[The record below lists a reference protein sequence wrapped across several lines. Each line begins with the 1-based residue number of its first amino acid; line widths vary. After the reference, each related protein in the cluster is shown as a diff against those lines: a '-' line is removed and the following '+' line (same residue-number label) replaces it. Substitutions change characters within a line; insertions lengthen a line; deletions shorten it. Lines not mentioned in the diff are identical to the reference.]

1 MWVKDGYNKKE
12 GERKEQIAIEKI
24 DNDFQSE
31 SFDEIHPTH
40 FIYFV
45 GQKKMNPID
54 EFRSAFFQKVIDQE
68 KEQDRAEKEMQS
80 KCFHLY
86 NIIDDTFSNTHQ
98 QRTCSKCGHSLIKR
112 IQVWEGSK
120 RCIIA

>member
-1 MWVKDGYNKKE
+1 MKYGYNEKE
-12 GERKEQIAIEKI
+12 GEGKEQIAIEKI
-24 DNDFQSE
+24 DHNFQSE
-31 SFDEIHPTH
+31 SFDEIHSTP

-68 KEQDRAEKEMQS
+68 KEQERLEKEMQS

>member
-1 MWVKDGYNKKE
+1 VIDRHDNKESK
-12 GERKEQIAIEKI
+12 RKEQIAIEKI
-24 DNDFQSE
+24 NSDFQAE
-31 SFDEIHPTH
+31 PFDDIHPTH

-45 GQKKMNPID
+45 GQKKMNPVD
-54 EFRSAFFQKVIDQE
+54 EFRNAFFQKVIDQE
-68 KEQDRAEKEMQS
+68 KEREREEKLLQS

-86 NIIDDTFSNTHQ
+86 NIIDETFSNTHQ

-112 IQVWEGSK
+112 IEVWEGSK

>member
-1 MWVKDGYNKKE
+1 MVRVIDRYDKKE
-12 GERKEQIAIEKI
+12 SKRKKQVAIEKF
-24 DNDFQSE
+24 DYHFQSKP
-31 SFDEIHPTH
+31 FDEIHPTP

-54 EFRSAFFQKVIDQE
+54 EFRSAFFQKLI
-68 KEQDRAEKEMQS
+68 QS

-86 NIIDDTFSNTHQ
+86 NIIDETFSNTHQ

-112 IQVWEGSK
+112 INVWEGSK
-120 RCIIA
+120 SCIIA